1 MAQSKSLRLDWLPA
15 VALSA
20 MLAAAML
27 AWAPP
32 VGDLPAQVFR
42 TELFQ
47 RAGLAI
53 WNGSWYGGHY
63 TLTYSVLF
71 PPLAALLGP
80 RLVGTL
86 AVVASSYL
94 FDRLVRDR
102 WGEAARPATL
112 WFAAGVVTLLADG
125 QLTFALGVAFGLA
138 ALRALQVSRPPLA
151 FLAAAACALS
161 SPVAAAF
168 LAGVLLAGAWDP
180 KLQLN
185 GISRG
190 RRGLGGLQRER
201 RPVFRTDH
209 SASEGARKAKNPAT
223 GGDPPT
229 ADRTRGPERLHAA
242 PLLATG
248 RRAAWTASIALAL
261 TLIPNLVF
269 PGAGQFPFA
278 FSSYVA
284 IPLWCGG
291 ALIVTRGLGG
301 EEHRL
306 RRVIVAYL
314 LASTALWLVPNPLG
328 GNAVRLGALF
338 GGPVLAA
345 VVLARRPRLS
355 RLSTVVL
362 AVTMAGGLYWQLTA
376 SVSQIARSVDD
387 PSTASAYF
395 QPLAGWLREHGGRA
409 ARIEVPPTA
418 NHWES
423 AYLAPSFD
431 LARGWLRQL
440 DTTRDRVFY
449 GDERR
454 LTDRGYRRWLHDNA
468 IRYVALPD
476 APLDYSSVAE
486 RRLILGAPDYLRPR
500 WSDAHWRVYEV
511 RDPAPLVQPLEGG
524 AARVLRAGHGGLALD
539 VTRPGRFLVRL
550 AFTPYWSIAR
560 GQGCLIRHGDWTIAR
575 VARPGVFRVA
585 ADFSLGRAWNA
596 VTGARKTC

>member
-1 MAQSKSLRLDWLPA
+1 MAPSKSLRPDWLPA

-20 MLAAAML
+20 ALAAAML

-32 VGDLPAQVFR
+32 VGDLAAQVFR

-47 RAGLAI
+47 RIGLGI

-94 FDRLVRDR
+94 FDRMVRDR
-102 WGEAARPATL
+102 WGAAARWATL

-138 ALRALQVSRPPLA
+138 ALRCLQLGRPKLA
-151 FLAAAACALS
+151 LAAAATCALS

-168 LAGVLLAGAWDP
+168 LGGVLIAGATP
-180 KLQLN
+180 
-185 GISRG
+185 
-190 RRGLGGLQRER
+190 
-201 RPVFRTDH
+201 
-209 SASEGARKAKNPAT
+209 
-223 GGDPPT
+223 
-229 ADRTRGPERLHAA
+229 RTRRADLAA
-242 PLLATG
+242 VW
-248 RRAAWTASIALAL
+248 AACLAL
-261 TLIPNLVF
+261 GLVLAANLAF
-269 PGAGQFPFA
+269 PESGQFPFA

-291 ALIVTRGLGG
+291 ALLVTRGLAG
-301 EEHRL
+301 EERQL
-306 RRVIVAYL
+306 RRVLLAYV
-314 LASTALWLVPNPLG
+314 LASTVLVLAPNPLG

-355 RLSTVVL
+355 RFSTAVL
-362 AVTMAGGLYWQLTA
+362 ALAMAGGLYWQLTA
-376 SVSQIARSVDD
+376 SVSQIARSVGD
-387 PSTASAYF
+387 PSTSPAYF
-395 QPLAGWLREHGGRA
+395 QPLAGWLRAHGGRG

-418 NHWES
+418 NHWEA
-423 AYLAPSFD
+423 AYLAPDFE

-440 DTTRDRVFY
+440 DTTRDEVFY
-449 GDERR
+449 GDEGR
-454 LTDRGYRRWLHDNA
+454 LGDGAYRSWLHDNA

-486 RRLILGAPDYLRPR
+486 RRLILRAPSYLAPR
-500 WSDAHWRVYEV
+500 WRDAHWRVYEV
-511 RDPAPLVQPLEGG
+511 RDPAPLVQPLAGG
-524 AARVLRAGHGGLALD
+524 AATVGRVGHDGFVLD
-539 VTRPGRFLVRL
+539 VTRPGDFLVRL
-550 AFTPYWSIAR
+550 AFTPYWSIDR
-560 GQGCLIRHGDWTIAR
+560 GQGCLFRRGEWTLAH
-575 VARPGVFRVA
+575 ASRPGVFRVT

>member
-1 MAQSKSLRLDWLPA
+1 

-20 MLAAAML
+20 ALAAAML

-32 VGDLPAQVFR
+32 VGDLAAQVFR

-138 ALRALQVSRPPLA
+138 SLRALQVGRSPLA
-151 FLAAAACALS
+151 FLVAAACALS
-161 SPVAAAF
+161 SPVAAVF
-168 LAGVLLAGAWDP
+168 LAGVLLAGVWEPEVDP
-180 KLQLN
+180 
-185 GISRG
+185 
-190 RRGLGGLQRER
+190 RRFLGGW
-201 RPVFRTDH
+201 
-209 SASEGARKAKNPAT
+209 
-223 GGDPPT
+223 
-229 ADRTRGPERLHAA
+229 
-242 PLLATG
+242 
-248 RRAAWTASIALAL
+248 RRAGHRLPDRVRGQAAWAAFVALAL
-261 TLIPNLVF
+261 TLVPNLLF
-269 PGAGQFPFA
+269 PGSGQFPFA
-278 FSSYVA
+278 FSSYLA

-291 ALIVTRGLGG
+291 ALIVTRGLAG
-301 EEHRL
+301 EERRL
-306 RRVIVAYL
+306 RRVIAAYL
-314 LASTALWLVPNPLG
+314 IASTALWLVPNPVG

-345 VVLARRPRLS
+345 VILARRPRLS
-355 RLSTVVL
+355 RLSVLVL

-387 PSTASAYF
+387 PSTTPAYF
-395 QPLAGWLREHGGRA
+395 QPLAGWLRDHGGRA

-423 AYLAPSFD
+423 AYLAPGFE

-440 DTTRDRVFY
+440 DTTRDSIFY
-449 GDERR
+449 GDDRR
-454 LTDRGYRRWLHDNA
+454 LTARAYGRWLHENA

-486 RRLILGAPDYLRPR
+486 RRLILGAPAYLEPR
-500 WSDAHWRVYEV
+500 WRDAHWRVYEV
-511 RDPAPLVQPLEGG
+511 RDPAPLMQPLDGG
-524 AARVLRAGHGGLALD
+524 AARLLRAGHDGFALD
-539 VTRPGRFLVRL
+539 VARPGRFLVRL
-550 AFTPYWSIAR
+550 AFTPYWSIPR
-560 GQGCLIRHGDWTIAR
+560 GQGCLVRHGSWT
-575 VARPGVFRVA
+575 VAHATRPGVFRVA

-596 VTGARKTC
+596 MTGARKTC